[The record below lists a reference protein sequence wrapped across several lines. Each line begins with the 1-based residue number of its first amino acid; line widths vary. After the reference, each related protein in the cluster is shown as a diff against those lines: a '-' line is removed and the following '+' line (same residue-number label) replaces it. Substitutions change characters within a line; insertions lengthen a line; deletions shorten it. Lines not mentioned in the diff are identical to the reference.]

1 MEAVLSTHGNAKLR
15 RAAEGN
21 VGSTVSLR
29 VVLLDLYRK
38 AASTEEDDTCL
49 AYPHSCRPADPQ
61 HLVPWQT
68 YI

>member
-1 MEAVLSTHGNAKLR
+1 MEAVLSTHGSAKLR